1 MRVVGLD
8 LSLTSSGVAPSDGST
23 YRIKTNA
30 KQTLPDRLRTIADR
44 VCFEISNNTL
54 TLIEEVPSHAA
65 FSITALAKVHGAV
78 LYKIGNSPMLYA
90 TPPVLKKY
98 ATGKGNANKDAVLA
112 EAIRRFNFQGTSNDE
127 ADAFI
132 LMNMGMDLLGTPLV
146 AVPQTH
152 KDKGYRDLEKSVAEM
167 RAGGVL

>member
-8 LSLTSSGVAPSDGST
+8 LSLTSTGVAPSDGVT
-23 YRIKTNA
+23 YRIKTKA
-30 KQTLPDRLRTIADR
+30 KETLPDRLRCIADR
-44 VCFEISNNTL
+44 VCFEISDNTL
-54 TLIEEVPSHAA
+54 VMIEEVPSHAA

-78 LYKIGNSPMLYA
+78 LYKIGNTPMVYV

-132 LMNMGMDLLGTPLV
+132 LMHMGMEMLGQPLV
-146 AVPQTH
+146 NVPETH
-152 KDKGYRDLEKSVAEM
+152 
-167 RAGGVL
+167 RAALKNLSLPAGVTV

>member
-8 LSLTSSGVAPSDGST
+8 LSLTSSGVAPCDGST
-23 YRIKTNA
+23 YRIKTSS
-30 KQTLPDRLRTIADR
+30 KDTLSSRLRTIADR
-44 VCFEISNNTL
+44 VCFELSDKTL
-54 TLIEEVPSHAA
+54 AVIEEVPSHAA
-65 FSITALAKVHGAV
+65 FSITTLAKVHGAV
-78 LYKIGNSPMLYA
+78 LYAMDGSPYLYV

-132 LMNMGMDLLGTPLV
+132 LMHIGMDLLGQPLV
-146 AVPQTH
+146 AVPAAH
-152 KDKGYRDLEKSVAEM
+152 KDKGYRDAE
-167 RAGGVL
+167 ASLKKEGII

>member
-8 LSLTSSGVAPSDGST
+8 LSLTSTGVAPSDGAT
-23 YRIKTNA
+23 YRIKTTA
-30 KQTLPDRLRTIADR
+30 KETLPNRLRTIADR
-44 VCFEISNNTL
+44 VCFEISDKTL
-54 TLIEEVPSHAA
+54 VVIEEVPSHAA

-78 LYKIGNSPMLYA
+78 LYKIGDVPMLYA

-132 LMNMGMDLLGTPLV
+132 LMNMGLDLLGIPNV
-146 AVPQTH
+146 SIPQAN
-152 KDKGYRDLEKSVAEM
+152 KDKGYRELEKAVAAM
-167 RAGGVL
+167 KVGGLL